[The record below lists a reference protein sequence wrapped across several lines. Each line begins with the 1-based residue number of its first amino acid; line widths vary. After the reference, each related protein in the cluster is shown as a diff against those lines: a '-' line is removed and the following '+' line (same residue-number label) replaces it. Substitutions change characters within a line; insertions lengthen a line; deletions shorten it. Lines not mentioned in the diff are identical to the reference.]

1 MARSAPR
8 PTLGQEDL
16 DRIRALV
23 RRRTGIAVPEA
34 RQLDLERAVRRAVR
48 DLAAE
53 DVADLYRRLQP
64 GEGAEALD
72 ALVAAL
78 DVTETYFLRDA
89 SQVRAL
95 ADRILPELIAS
106 RRPERRLRLWSAGCS
121 TGEEAYTLAILLHG
135 LLPDLRRWDVRIL
148 ATDVNG
154 RSLRRAA
161 RGVYGEWSFR
171 GVPQAVRARHF
182 SPSGD
187 RYEVAAELRDMV
199 TFAKLNLVEDH
210 YPSPLTGT
218 TAMDLILCRNV
229 LLYFDPGTARSVV
242 GRLAETLTAD
252 GWLLVSQVE
261 AILGPFEGL
270 EAGMPGAAAYRKAGQ
285 PEPAGV
291 LPAAPPPPRP
301 VLTPP
306 APAVGAH
313 PPAATGAPPP
323 SPGDRPAGC
332 QEALELWRN
341 GCTEDAVRRLD
352 EEAARDP
359 LAPAAH
365 YLLGLIRLDQGRQ
378 DEALVSF
385 RRCTCADPG
394 FVLGHLAK
402 AGQLAR
408 LGLRAQA
415 KASLGNAER
424 LLAALHPDDPVPH
437 GDGLTARQVLSLA
450 SDHRAL
456 VEQDRGPRARHG

>member
-1 MARSAPR
+1 MARAASQ

-16 DRIRALV
+16 ARFRALV
-23 RRRTGIAVPEA
+23 RRRTGMAVPQG

-48 DLAAE
+48 DVAAE
-53 DVADLYRRLQP
+53 DAADLYRRLQP

-78 DVTETYFLRDA
+78 DVTETYFFRDA
-89 SQVRAL
+89 SQVQAL
-95 ADRILPELIAS
+95 TERILPELIAS
-106 RRPERRLRLWSAGCS
+106 RRPQRRLRLWSAGCS
-121 TGEEAYTLAILLHG
+121 TGEEAYTLAILLHR
-135 LLPDLRRWDVRIL
+135 LLPDPRRWDVGIL

-182 SPSGD
+182 SRSGG
-187 RYEVAAELRDMV
+187 RWEVASELRDMV

-210 YPSPLTGT
+210 YPSPPTGT
-218 TAMDLILCRNV
+218 TAVDLILCRNV

-242 GRLAETLTAD
+242 GRLREALTGD

-261 AILGPFEGL
+261 AILGPFDGL
-270 EAGMPGAAAYRKAGQ
+270 EAAMPGAAAYRRAGR
-285 PEPAGV
+285 PEPAAV
-291 LPAAPPPPRP
+291 PQPAPPSPRP
-301 VLTPP
+301 VLAPP
-306 APAVGAH
+306 APAARTH
-313 PPAATGAPPP
+313 PPAGAGDPPAA
-323 SPGDRPAGC
+323 PGNRAGC
-332 QEALELWRN
+332 QEALELWRS
-341 GCTEDAVRRLD
+341 GRSREAVRGLE

-359 LAPAAH
+359 LAPAVH
-365 YLLGLIRLDQGRQ
+365 YLLGLIRLDQGLG
-378 DEALVSF
+378 DEALASF

-408 LGLRAQA
+408 LGLRGQA
-415 KASLGNAER
+415 RASLGNAER
-424 LLAALHPDDPVPH
+424 LLAALDPDDPVPH

-456 VEQDRGPRARHG
+456 VERDHGPRVRHG